1 MGLHWA
7 LQWIPPRL
15 LWVWGQA
22 ALPTAHLFHLE
33 KKGVGQAGVRGK
45 GRDCRP
51 RAWSSQPT
59 IDQLREVITDSG
71 AVLPKTGSPG
81 IQRLLK

>member
-22 ALPTAHLFHLE
+22 ALPTAHLLFHLE
-33 KKGVGQAGVRGK
+33 KKGWVRLVLEEK
-45 GRDCRP
+45 GGIVVP
-51 RAWSSQPT
+51 GP
-59 IDQLREVITDSG
+59 G
-71 AVLPKTGSPG
+71 ALSPP
-81 IQRLLK
+81 LTNLEK